1 MATLGNQAYSP
12 VAILKEDEW
21 QKINTAITGLDAN
34 QLTWMSGYLAGLA
47 QSNLAQS
54 NLLQAGAAQVLAE
67 PVSQSGADKSL
78 TILYGSQT
86 GNAKGIAEQYLSK
99 VQAAGLNAK
108 LFNMADYKPK
118 NIKNESH
125 VVFIVSTHGE
135 GDAPDDAVQLH
146 EFLGGKK
153 APKLPGLKYSV
164 LGLGDSSYEFFCQ
177 TAKDFDERLAK
188 LGAQKITD
196 RIDCDV
202 DFDDDADS
210 WGSTITA
217 KLQDEFKSAAV
228 LPLPGVNLGGPAA
241 NTGTAQFTKK
251 NPFEAE
257 LIESVK
263 ITGRDSV
270 KDIRHIEISL
280 EDSGI
285 QYKPGDAL
293 GVWFLNDTDLVQ
305 ELLNLLGIDAGT
317 EVKIKDDSFS
327 VYDAL
332 TEKLELT
339 QSYPGFVQKY
349 AQAIGNEKLDV
360 LLEDKAGLREYLAD
374 RQIIDVIK
382 EFRSNVVEGNVNEK
396 MIDAQTLVD
405 ALRPLMPRLYSIAS
419 SQAEVED
426 EVHLTVALVEYEK
439 FGYSHQGGASGF
451 LSTRLQEGQKVKVYV
466 EKNDNFRL
474 PEDPNTP
481 VIMVGP
487 GTGIAPFR
495 AFMQEREA
503 QEAEGKN
510 WLFFGNP
517 NFTQDFLYQ
526 VEWQKFLSGGVLDK
540 VSLAF
545 SRDQQEKIYV
555 QHRLLE
561 NGKELYEWL
570 ESGAHFYVCGDATH
584 MAKDVQ
590 DALVSIVAEHGQKSK
605 EEAEQYV
612 SDLRRAKRYQKDVY

>member
-21 QKINTAITGLDAN
+21 QRINSAISGLDAN
-34 QLTWMSGYLAGLA
+34 QLTWVSGYLAGLA
-47 QSNLAQS
+47 QINMNAVQS
-54 NLLQAGAAQVLAE
+54 GTLHTAVE
-67 PVSQSGADKSL
+67 PVSQSASDKQL

-99 VQAAGLNAK
+99 VQSTGLNAK
-108 LFNMADYKPK
+108 LVNMADYKPK

-125 VVFIVSTHGE
+125 IVIIVSTHGE

-146 EFLGGKK
+146 EFLGSKK
-153 APKLPGLKYSV
+153 APKLPELKYSV

-177 TAKDFDERLAK
+177 TAKDFDEKLSK
-188 LGAQKITD
+188 LGAQRIVD
-196 RIDCDV
+196 RVDCDV
-202 DFDDDADS
+202 DYDEDAEK
-210 WGSTITA
+210 WGGAVTG

-228 LPLPGVNLGGPAA
+228 LPMPGVSLDGAKSAA
-241 NTGTAQFTKK
+241 EPVKYSKK

-257 LIESVK
+257 LIESLK

-285 QYKPGDAL
+285 EYQPGDAL
-293 GVWFLNDTDLVQ
+293 GVWFLNDARVVS
-305 ELLNLLGIDAGT
+305 ELLSQLAIDPET
-317 EVKIKDDSFS
+317 QVKIKDETLS
-327 VYDAL
+327 VSDAL
-332 TEKLELT
+332 IEKLELT

-349 AQAIGNEKLDV
+349 AQAINNEKLNAI
-360 LLEDKAGLREYLAD
+360 LEDKAGLREYLAD
-374 RQIIDVIK
+374 RQIVDIIK
-382 EFRSNVVEGNVNEK
+382 EFPANVE
-396 MIDAQTLVD
+396 AQALVD

-439 FGYSHQGGASGF
+439 FGYTHQGGASGF
-451 LSTRLQEGQKVKVYV
+451 LSTRLEEGQKVKVYV

-474 PEDPNTP
+474 PEAPNTP

-517 NFTQDFLYQ
+517 HFTQDFLYQ
-526 VEWQKFLSGGVLDK
+526 VEWQKFLSDGVLDK
-540 VSLAF
+540 LSLAF
-545 SRDQQEKIYV
+545 SRDQQDKIYV
-555 QHRLLE
+555 QDRLLE
-561 NGKELYEWL
+561 NGKELFEWL
-570 ESGAHFYVCGDATH
+570 ENGAHFYVCGDANH
-584 MAKDVQ
+584 MAKDVHN
-590 DALVSIVAEHGQKSK
+590 ALVSIVSEHGKKSQK
-605 EEAEQYV
+605 EAEQYV
-612 SDLRRAKRYQKDVY
+612 SDLRRAKRYKKDVY

>member
-1 MATLGNQAYSP
+1 MATVGNQAYSP

-21 QKINTAITGLDAN
+21 QKINSAVSGLDAN
-34 QLTWMSGYLAGLA
+34 QLTWVSGYLAGLA
-47 QSNLAQS
+47 QAGLANSAIQGGAP
-54 NLLQAGAAQVLAE
+54 LAAEPAAQAV
-67 PVSQSGADKSL
+67 ADKQL

-86 GNAKGIAEQYLSK
+86 GNAKSLAEQYLSK

-108 LFNMADYKPK
+108 LVNMADYKPK

-125 VVFIVSTHGE
+125 VVIIVSTHGE
-135 GDAPDDAVQLH
+135 GDAPDDAAQLH

-153 APKLPGLKYSV
+153 APKLPDLKYSV

-188 LGAQKITD
+188 LGAQKIVD
-196 RIDCDV
+196 RVDCDV
-202 DFDDDADS
+202 DYDDDAQN
-210 WGSTITA
+210 WGSAVTA
-217 KLQDEFKSAAV
+217 KLQEEFKSAEV
-228 LPLPGVNLGGPAA
+228 LPMPGVNLEA
-241 NTGTAQFTKK
+241 NNSVGTAQYSKK

-257 LIESVK
+257 LIESLK

-285 QYKPGDAL
+285 QYQPGDAL
-293 GVWFLNDTDLVQ
+293 GVWFLNDENVVA
-305 ELLNLLGIDAGT
+305 ELLALVGVAGDT
-317 EVKIKDDSFS
+317 QIQLKEESLAISE
-327 VYDAL
+327 AL
-332 TEKLELT
+332 VEKLELT

-349 AQAIGNEKLDV
+349 AQAISNDKLNA
-360 LLEDKAGLREYLAD
+360 LLEDKAALREYLAE
-374 RQIIDVIK
+374 RQIIDIVK
-382 EFRSNVVEGNVNEK
+382 EFPAQ
-396 MIDAQTLVD
+396 IDAQILVD

-419 SQAEVED
+419 SQADVED

-451 LSTRLQEGQKVKVYV
+451 LSTRLEEGQKVKVYV

-474 PEDPNTP
+474 PADPNTP

-517 NFTQDFLYQ
+517 HFTQDFLYQ
-526 VEWQKFLSGGVLDK
+526 VEWQKFLADGVLDK
-540 VSLAF
+540 LSLAF
-545 SRDQQEKIYV
+545 SRDQEEKVYV

-561 NGKELYEWL
+561 NGKEIYEWL
-570 ESGAHFYVCGDATH
+570 ENGAHFYVCGDATY

-590 DALVSIVAEHGQKSK
+590 DALVSIVAEHGKKSQK
-605 EEAEQYV
+605 EAEQYV